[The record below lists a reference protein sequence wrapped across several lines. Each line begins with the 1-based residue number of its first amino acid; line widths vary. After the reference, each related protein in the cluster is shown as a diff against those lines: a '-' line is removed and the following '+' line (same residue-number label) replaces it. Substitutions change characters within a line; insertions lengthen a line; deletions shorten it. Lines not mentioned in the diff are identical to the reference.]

1 MSSME
6 PSLNVYDRPL
16 EVCGTQPVTGFFR
29 NGKCDT
35 GPADGGAHTVA
46 AVVNDGWLSFSAKRG
61 NDLRPILSSGCSWC
75 LCVSRWKEALDAWKA
90 GDLPREAV
98 PTVKLDATHK
108 AALRV
113 VDIADLE
120 AFRHK

>member
-29 NGKCDT
+29 NGKC
-35 GPADGGAHTVA
+35 
-46 AVVNDGWLSFSAKRG
+46 
-61 NDLRPILSSGCSWC
+61 
-75 LCVSRWKEALDAWKA
+75 EALDAWKA